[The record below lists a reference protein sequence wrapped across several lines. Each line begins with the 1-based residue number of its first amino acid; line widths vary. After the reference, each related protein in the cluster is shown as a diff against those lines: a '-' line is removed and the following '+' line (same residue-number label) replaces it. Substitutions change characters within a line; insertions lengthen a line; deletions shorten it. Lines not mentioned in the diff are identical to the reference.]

1 MVANTVAVV
10 SQILLQIYGM
20 RKTDFKYSLV
30 FDIQDEY
37 VTRAL
42 MLTIPVFIGTAI
54 NEINIIVD
62 KTLASTLAEGS
73 ISALNYA
80 TRLNSLVLGVF
91 ITAITTVTY
100 PMLAIEAN
108 NGDME
113 KLKKLM
119 AYGINVVLLITI
131 PAE

>member
-10 SQILLQIYGM
+10 SQILLQIYGL

-113 KLKKLM
+113 KLKSLWLM
-119 AYGINVVLLITI
+119 VLT
-131 PAE
+131 